1 MFTDAPDT
9 SGQQSVQSSVLTQ
22 FKLSSLVDEYVEHL
36 IYCCVMRL
44 SRRDC

>member
-1 MFTDAPDT
+1 MFTDAPDM
-9 SGQQSVQSSVLTQ
+9 SGQLSVQSSVLAQ
-22 FKLSSLVDEYVEHL
+22 FKLSSLVNEYVEYL